1 MKFFTVKIIKWV
13 KGIFVFKNFDFC
25 FFFWLHCSTSDEF
38 KVSFIRDTKVLYC
51 LLRITFYCVF
61 FTFFLLWNIFPFS
74 WNNSRMNFSRTWEQI
89 LIFRYTFHHTFS
101 IEKLKNILFSLIKV
115 SSSIF
120 ISFHFF
126 KCAKNPK
133 VNFDVSEYFVVKG
146 FPCFN
151 DFFFFFITMTIK
163 NNEFLLIKVPNFFQQ

>member
-1 MKFFTVKIIKWV
+1 
-13 KGIFVFKNFDFC
+13 
-25 FFFWLHCSTSDEF
+25 
-38 KVSFIRDTKVLYC
+38 
-51 LLRITFYCVF
+51 
-61 FTFFLLWNIFPFS
+61 
-74 WNNSRMNFSRTWEQI
+74 MNFSRTWEQI

-115 SSSIF
+115 SPSIF

-126 KCAKNPK
+126 KCEKNPK

-151 DFFFFFITMTIK
+151 DFFLLFFYVTMTIE
-163 NNEFLLIKVPNFFQQ
+163 NNEFLLIKVPNFFQQWKNITMNFHASKNVNCEKFRFSFKLLLLIAHFLNDKHKF

>member
-1 MKFFTVKIIKWV
+1 
-13 KGIFVFKNFDFC
+13 
-25 FFFWLHCSTSDEF
+25 
-38 KVSFIRDTKVLYC
+38 
-51 LLRITFYCVF
+51 
-61 FTFFLLWNIFPFS
+61 
-74 WNNSRMNFSRTWEQI
+74 MNFSRTWEQI

-115 SSSIF
+115 SPSIF

-126 KCAKNPK
+126 KCEKNPK

-151 DFFFFFITMTIK
+151 DFFFLFFLCNYDDRKQWISSDKSSKLLSTMK
-163 NNEFLLIKVPNFFQQ
+163 KHYDEFFMHLKMLIAKSFVSPLNFFF